1 MSLEDDL
8 LRIFGSHRV
17 SFVMDKLKVPEG
29 EAIEHGMISKAIEG
43 AQKKVEAHNFEI
55 RKHLIDYDDVMN
67 RQREV
72 IYTQRKE
79 VLAGENIRETIEVIL
94 DEMVE
99 DMVGTFCPEK
109 TPPAEWNWS
118 ALAIDFASQ
127 FNFDAVMPE
136 PDKGLKA
143 TELEENLK
151 QQVAARL
158 AERTEAFTAPV
169 MEHLMKVLLL
179 QTIDIQWKDHLLS
192 IDHLK
197 EGIGMRAYGQRN
209 PKEEYKREA
218 YALFMEMMGRI
229 RQEVAQKL
237 FRVQL
242 AREDEVAEM
251 EAKQRRERLALTRQS
266 GPQPASQE
274 PARRDADKV
283 GRNDACPCGSGKKY
297 KKCCGK

>member
-1 MSLEDDL
+1 
-8 LRIFGSHRV
+8 
-17 SFVMDKLKVPEG
+17 
-29 EAIEHGMISKAIEG
+29 
-43 AQKKVEAHNFEI
+43 
-55 RKHLIDYDDVMN
+55 LIDYDDVMN

-72 IYTQRKE
+72 IYRQRKE
-79 VLAGENIRETIEVIL
+79 VLAGENIRETIESIL

-99 DMVGTFCPEK
+99 DIVAAFCPEK
-109 TPPAEWNWS
+109 TPATEWNWDS
-118 ALAIDFASQ
+118 LATDFVSQFDFEAELPEADKMLRAID
-127 FNFDAVMPE
+127 
-136 PDKGLKA
+136 
-143 TELEENLK
+143 LEENLK

-158 AERTEAFTAPV
+158 AERTEVFTEPV

-179 QTIDIQWKDHLLS
+179 QTIDAKWKDHLLS

-197 EGIGMRAYGQRN
+197 EGIGMRAYAQKN

-229 RQEVAQKL
+229 RQEVSQKL

-242 AREDEVAEM
+242 AREDEIAEM
-251 EAKQRRERLALTRQS
+251 EEAQRRERQALAQRG
-266 GPQPASQE
+266 GPQPAVQE
-274 PARRDADKV
+274 PAKREADKV

>member
-1 MSLEDDL
+1 
-8 LRIFGSHRV
+8 
-17 SFVMDKLKVPEG
+17 
-29 EAIEHGMISKAIEG
+29 
-43 AQKKVEAHNFEI
+43 
-55 RKHLIDYDDVMN
+55 
-67 RQREV
+67 
-72 IYTQRKE
+72 
-79 VLAGENIRETIEVIL
+79 
-94 DEMVE
+94 
-99 DMVGTFCPEK
+99 
-109 TPPAEWNWS
+109 
-118 ALAIDFASQ
+118 
-127 FNFDAVMPE
+127 
-136 PDKGLKA
+136 
-143 TELEENLK
+143 
-151 QQVAARL
+151 
-158 AERTEAFTAPV
+158 
-169 MEHLMKVLLL
+169 
-179 QTIDIQWKDHLLS
+179 
-192 IDHLK
+192 
-197 EGIGMRAYGQRN
+197 MRAYGQRN